1 MSDIFISYAREDA
14 PIAEAIA
21 SKLRSTGLTVFI
33 DKEVL
38 VTGETFA
45 DAIQNEVL
53 SARLVVLVLSRN
65 ARRSRW
71 VQQELIAAL
80 EGGGSREVLPVLIDE
95 EAEENVLWP
104 LVANRQAIR
113 EVDISKL
120 PDLVTDLSRRLLNLD
135 DRHAT
140 SRAFSGKRSM
150 ALAAT
155 LGAVASVLVGSFV
168 FWRTPDA
175 PPNTVELTPTHTT
188 NPVPPFP
195 ASQASGPSLPN
206 QLRSCRLPEHGVED
220 WRNRQQLVVDSGWI
234 KGGSSP
240 GEFCSARKIELQQK
254 SGNHEVEIKSMGE
267 RHKSEYTP
275 FKHDFYWYT
284 CVIEDR
290 AEPIYKLAPNT
301 ACPAAQ

>member
-21 SKLRSTGLTVFI
+21 SKLRSTGFSVFI

-80 EGGGSREVLPVLIDE
+80 EGGGSREVLPVLIDD

-113 EVDISKL
+113 EIDISKL
-120 PDLVTDLSRRLLNLD
+120 PDLVTNLARRLLNLD
-135 DRHAT
+135 EPYAG
-140 SRAFSGKRSM
+140 SPARAGKRSV
-150 ALAAT
+150 AIAAT
-155 LGAVASVLVGSFV
+155 LGAVVSVLVGSLV
-168 FWRTPDA
+168 FWQTPDK
-175 PPNTVELTPTHTT
+175 PPNTVELTPTQGTT
-188 NPVPPFP
+188 PKPLLPT
-195 ASQASGPSLPN
+195 SQASAPSLPG
-206 QLRSCRLPEHGVED
+206 QLASCRLPEHGVED
-220 WRNRQQLVVDSGWI
+220 WKSKQQLVIDSGWI

-240 GEFCSARKIELQQK
+240 GEFCSARKAELQQR
-254 SGNHEVEIKSMGE
+254 SGNHEIEIKSMGE

-284 CVIEDR
+284 CVIEDK

-301 ACPAAQ
+301 ACPVSK